1 MVNGFVRAW
10 CCTAL
15 IGILAP
21 IFWRSAVPA
30 PVQTAPGPLM
40 AGPLL
45 VASLV
50 QQPQKVDKP
59 LPRIICPE
67 GFEVSIYAAGL
78 QSPDGLAF
86 GPDGALYVVEE
97 AAGRVSRIEP
107 GGAITPVATDLDSP
121 EGITFDRAGNLYVTE
136 DVKNGR
142 LVRVDPGGRQTVLAS
157 DLDGPE
163 GVVWSPEGFLY
174 VTESNVQFADN
185 LPWDVVSGVTRVSQD
200 SAVTTVFT
208 DTVLWSFSAVAQGV
222 DGLLSVGNEASNEFN
237 TYSILRVDPATGART
252 VLASDLTA
260 VEGIAFSPGGLFPLF
275 AVEEDMG
282 DGHGRL
288 SLVRSDGTHLPL
300 CTGFG
305 RVESVA
311 VDGAGRLYISEDE
324 EGLIVQIVP
333 PQDITPPGPPQ
344 KLVSEPQ
351 DWTATNAFTLTWE
364 NPPDPSAIAGAYLK
378 LGDPP
383 AFVTDGT
390 FYAGEELAQI
400 GGITVTRPG
409 AHVAHV
415 WVADSA
421 GGGNAD
427 HRQAATTTLFYD
439 PEPPGSPV
447 GLSVEPNDW
456 TATDTFT
463 LTWTNPPE
471 LSGVTSACYRLNT
484 SPVDKTDFDACQ
496 ASAKINM
503 LTDVTVSTS
512 GEHPVYVWLADAA
525 RSGIAPG
532 SADTGGNADPAT
544 AVSTTLRHDA
554 LAPVSVAIAPTTT
567 QLAPIQVSWV
577 ATDTHSGVDSL
588 ALWVKASEEGTWA
601 ESGLTAQA
609 DGPGFFLYPPAGQ
622 GTYYFATVAVDQAG
636 NAEAEPTGGGEART
650 FCETWQRAYLPLVWK
665 YGP

>member
-30 PVQTAPGPLM
+30 LAQAGPGPLTV
-40 AGPLL
+40 GPLP
-45 VASLV
+45 VAPVV
-50 QQPQKVDKP
+50 QQSQEVDKP

-86 GPDGALYVVEE
+86 GPDGALYVAEE
-97 AAGRVSRIEP
+97 AAGRVSRIDP
-107 GGAITPVATDLDSP
+107 GGDITPVATDVASP
-121 EGITFDRAGNLYVTE
+121 EGITFDRAGNLYITE
-136 DVKNGR
+136 DVENGR
-142 LVRVDPGGRQTVLAS
+142 LVRVDSEGGQTVLAS
-157 DLDGPE
+157 DLDAPE
-163 GVVWSPEGFLY
+163 GVVWSPGGFLY
-174 VTESNVQFADN
+174 VTESNAQFADN

-200 SAVTTVFT
+200 STVTTVFT
-208 DTVLWSFSAVAQGV
+208 DTVLWSFSEVAQAV

-237 TYSILRVDPATGART
+237 THSILRVDPITGART
-252 VLASDLTA
+252 VFASDLTA
-260 VEGIAFSPGGLFPLF
+260 VEGLAFSPGGVFPLF
-275 AVEEDMG
+275 AVEEDVG
-282 DGHGRL
+282 DGQGRL
-288 SLVRSDGTHLPL
+288 SLVRSDGTHIPL

-311 VDGAGRLYISEDE
+311 VDGAGRLYVSEDE
-324 EGLIVQIVP
+324 NGLIVQIVP
-333 PQDITPPGPPQ
+333 PPDITPPGPPQ
-344 KLVSEPQ
+344 KLVTEPQ

-364 NPPDPSAIAGAYLK
+364 NPSDSSDIAGAYLK

-390 FYAGEELAQI
+390 FYAGEELVQI

-415 WVADSA
+415 WVEDGA
-421 GGGNAD
+421 GSGNAD

-439 PEPPGSPV
+439 PEPPGSPL

-456 TATDTFT
+456 TATDAFT

-471 LSGVTSACYRLNT
+471 LSGVTTACYRLNT
-484 SPVDKTDFDACQ
+484 SPVDKAGFDACQ
-496 ASAKINM
+496 ASASINM
-503 LTDVTVSTS
+503 LTDMTVSTS

-525 RSGIAPG
+525 GSGTAPG
-532 SADTGGNADPAT
+532 IGATGGNSDPST
-544 AVSTTLRHDA
+544 AVSITLRHDA

-567 QLAPIQVSWV
+567 HVAPIQVSWV
-577 ATDTHSGVDSL
+577 ATDTHSGVDRL
-588 ALWVKASEEGTWA
+588 ALWVKAGEEGTWA

-609 DGPGFFLYPPAGQ
+609 DSPGFFLYPPAGQ
-622 GTYYFATVAVDQAG
+622 GAYYFATVAVDQAG
-636 NAEAEPTGGGEART
+636 NAEAKPTGEGEAQT
-650 FCETWQRAYLPLVWK
+650 FCETWQRVYLPLVWK
-665 YGP
+665 YAP